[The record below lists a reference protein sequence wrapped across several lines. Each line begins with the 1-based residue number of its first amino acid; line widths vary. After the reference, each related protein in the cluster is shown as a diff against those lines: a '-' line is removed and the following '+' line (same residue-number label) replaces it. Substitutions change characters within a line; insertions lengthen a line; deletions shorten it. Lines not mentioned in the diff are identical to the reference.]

1 MRNPLELSIKYR
13 TIVFSLAVIALVWGS
28 YQFVNSPRR
37 EDPEFTIRICLVT
50 AQWPGINAVKM
61 EELVTIPL
69 ERAIEE
75 IDFIKKT
82 TSTTIQGSTIIQ
94 VEMNDEV
101 SDVEQ
106 AYDKI
111 QSEVRGV
118 KLPTGVSTPYVDS
131 NFADCS
137 AMMLALYQVPKKG
150 DKKIENPYSI
160 RQLEKFSEDI
170 RDELYQIDNV
180 ATVTILGAP
189 EEAIYLEP
197 DPGSWSKINA
207 SIDNLKSMLN
217 ARNILVTG
225 GTIDTGKD
233 QLKVS
238 VEGGYNAVDE
248 IKKTTLICSNGLPVN
263 LQQLGIKAK
272 RDYIDPPSLIT
283 RISSPEIQSHRCIVI
298 DFTMRKEKN
307 IVDLGNE
314 INKKITEWE
323 KTILPPDI
331 KVAVISDQPAV
342 VTENIK
348 IFTDNLIQAI
358 IILILVA
365 WLLIGK
371 RVALIMG
378 ISIPVI
384 VAISFSIV
392 RVFDV
397 QLEMMSI
404 SSLVISLGMLV
415 DCAIEIC
422 DNVHRLQDEGM
433 PRFNAAIEGTKQ
445 VTFPILIG
453 TLTTV
458 FAFLPMLGVSGNP
471 GEYIRS
477 IPIVVSVTLLVSWV
491 VAITFTVALTW
502 LILKPGTD
510 KVPPILRLTNL
521 LRKIIGNKKDNT
533 EKFAFY
539 RSLLRWS
546 LKHRFFV
553 LMSIF
558 SLFIIS
564 IALLITGFISTDFIP
579 AAGGKTF
586 LVDVWL
592 PEGASVKETSRVAK
606 KIEKIIK
613 DESIIKY
620 DGRETNTLDNMVSF
634 IGQGTPR
641 FKLPIMIEFP
651 KSNFA
656 QVIVNATSAENARIL
671 SKRISNKFEKEMTEA
686 RTTVKRLGLGPNS
699 KYPIM
704 ICLRGNDYTVL
715 KKYAGQIENVLKS
728 IPGAID
734 VHDSWGNLSTQV
746 DIEPDNEKCAAAGVT
761 RLSIA
766 DTLNAFFSGSYL
778 TSYRENDHLV
788 PVYFRLPYQERN
800 NMDKLKEL
808 YIEGNYGKIP
818 LLSVAKVKTSLQPGR
833 IEREKQK
840 RNMEILAQLSEG
852 FLANPIINQAI
863 PELKKIESRMP
874 AGYSIEIGGTYDR
887 AKDGSEKIGKAMI
900 IALVL
905 IILCLLIYFN
915 SILKTI
921 AVTLTLPLA
930 FTGAFLGLLIMNQ
943 PLGFFAQLGLLS
955 LFGIV
960 VNGAIVLFDF
970 IGMLI
975 KEKTDKIEIT
985 DNKRF
990 CGLKREEF
998 IDCVVEG
1005 SVLRVRPIAL
1015 TTLTTAGGLMPLAL
1029 GGGPLFEP
1037 MAVVLIFGLLY
1048 STVLTLVV
1056 MPIIYTILVEKFNMK
1071 IYRAQNIE

>member
-1 MRNPLELSIKYR
+1 MKNPLELSIKYR
-13 TIVFSLAVIALVWGS
+13 TIIFSFAVIGLVWGA
-28 YQFVNSPRR
+28 YQFIKAPRR

-50 AQWPGINAVKM
+50 AQWPGVNAVKM

-75 IDFIKKT
+75 IDFVKKT
-82 TSTTIQGSTIIQ
+82 TSTTTQGSTIIK
-94 VEMNDEV
+94 VEMKDKV
-101 SDVEQ
+101 TDVDQ

-118 KLPTGVSTPYVDS
+118 NLPNGVSTPYVNS
-131 NFADCS
+131 NFADSS
-137 AMMLALYQVPKKG
+137 AMMLALYQVPLQG
-150 DKKIENPYSI
+150 NKKIKNPYSM
-160 RQLEKFSEDI
+160 RKLEEFSEDI

-189 EEAIYLEP
+189 KEAIYLEP
-197 DPGSWSKINA
+197 DPGVWSHINA
-207 SIDNLKSMLN
+207 SIDNLKSILN

-233 QLKVS
+233 LLNVS
-238 VEGGYNAVDE
+238 VEGDYNAVNE
-248 IKKTTLICSNGLPVN
+248 IKNTTLICSNGLPVN
-263 LQQLGIKAK
+263 LQQLGIKIK

-283 RISSPEIQSHRCIVI
+283 KFSSSEIQSRRCVVI
-298 DFTMRKEKN
+298 DFTMRKEQN
-307 IVDLGNE
+307 IVELGNE
-314 INKKITEWE
+314 IKAKISEWE
-323 KTILPPDI
+323 KTILPPNI

-422 DNVHRLQDEGM
+422 DNVHRLQDKGVS
-433 PRFNAAIEGTKQ
+433 RFTAAIEGTKQ
-445 VTFPILIG
+445 VAFPILIG

-458 FAFLPMLGVSGNP
+458 FAFLPMLGVDGNA

-477 IPIVVSVTLLVSWV
+477 IPIVVSVTLLVSWI

-510 KVPPILRLTNL
+510 KIPPILRLANL
-521 LRKIIGNKKDNT
+521 FRQITGISKNNT
-533 EKFAFY
+533 KKFAFY
-539 RSLLRWS
+539 RNFLRWS

-553 LMSIF
+553 LVSIF
-558 SLFIIS
+558 SIFIIS
-564 IALLITGFISTDFIP
+564 IALLVTGFINTDFIP

-592 PEGASVKETSRVAK
+592 PEGASVKETSRVVK

-613 DESIIKY
+613 SESIIKRK
-620 DGRETNTLDNMVSF
+620 DKEIDALDNMVSF

-641 FKLPIMIEFP
+641 FKLSIMIEFP
-651 KSNFA
+651 KSNFG
-656 QVIVNATSAENARIL
+656 QIIVNATSAENARIL
-671 SKRISNKFEKEMTEA
+671 SERISDRFKNEVTAA

-704 ICLRGNDYTVL
+704 IRLRGDDYTVL
-715 KKYAGQIENVLKS
+715 RKYANQIEDVLKN

-734 VHDSWGNLSTQV
+734 IHDSWGNLSAQV
-746 DIEPDNEKCAAAGVT
+746 DIEPDNEKCAAAGIT

-766 DTLNAFFSGSYL
+766 NTLNAFFSGTYL
-778 TSYRENDHLV
+778 TSYRENDHLI

-800 NMDKLKEL
+800 NMNKLKEL
-808 YIEGNYGKIP
+808 YIEGNHGKIP

-833 IEREKQK
+833 VEREKQK

-852 FLANPIINQAI
+852 FLANPIINQAL
-863 PELKKIESRMP
+863 PELNKIESKMP

-915 SILKTI
+915 SILKTL

-975 KEKTDKIEIT
+975 KEKTEQNGAVIT
-985 DNKRF
+985 ERF

-1056 MPIIYTILVEKFNMK
+1056 MPIIYTILEEKLNMG
-1071 IYRAQNIE
+1071 INRSQSIE